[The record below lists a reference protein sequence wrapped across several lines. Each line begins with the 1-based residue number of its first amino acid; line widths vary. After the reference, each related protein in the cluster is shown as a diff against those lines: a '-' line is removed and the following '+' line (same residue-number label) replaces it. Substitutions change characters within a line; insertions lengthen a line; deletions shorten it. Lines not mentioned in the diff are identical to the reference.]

1 MDTDAGWSIA
11 IESVYRSESE
21 VIAFRAISAEGMAA
35 KVISTV
41 ADSVTIPESG
51 DLPITHFIIGKAWD
65 WGDTETTHSL
75 WILMRSRPNLKMSV
89 SM

>member
-1 MDTDAGWSIA
+1 
-11 IESVYRSESE
+11 
-21 VIAFRAISAEGMAA
+21 MAA

-65 WGDTETTHSL
+65 WGDTGDYTFVADLDE
-75 WILMRSRPNLKMSV
+75 IEAQLKDAERIYV
-89 SM
+89 K